1 MTYAECRRQKL
12 LVRSLLRRLKGMQEA
27 EEKRKEEE
35 RQRHQEELM
44 WRERNHQLEIEKLT
58 KLIETLGQDPDLSP
72 SHKAVRHLRRVKTK
86 AQLSSP
92 KRKSRGSGG
101 AGV

>member
-12 LVRSLLRRLKGMQEA
+12 LVRSLLRRLKGTQEA

-35 RQRHQEELM
+35 KKRHQEELM

-72 SHKAVRHLRRVKTK
+72 SHKAVQQLHRAKTK
-86 AQLSSP
+86 SQLTSSR
-92 KRKSRGSGG
+92 RKARG
-101 AGV
+101 AGKAGV